1 LRAPNLLND
10 DLQDLA
16 IDRGADEIAQDDFDH
31 RPFVQ
36 PACDRPLRALA
47 LSTTG
52 KISAERKTAPS
63 LGLGACKQLH
73 GSWTSNALPA
83 A

>member
-16 IDRGADEIAQDDFDH
+16 IDRGADEIAQDDLDH

-36 PACDRPLRALA
+36 RACNRPLRALA
-47 LSTTG
+47 LSTE
-52 KISAERKTAPS
+52 KISAARKTAPS
-63 LGLGACKQLH
+63 LGLGACRQLH